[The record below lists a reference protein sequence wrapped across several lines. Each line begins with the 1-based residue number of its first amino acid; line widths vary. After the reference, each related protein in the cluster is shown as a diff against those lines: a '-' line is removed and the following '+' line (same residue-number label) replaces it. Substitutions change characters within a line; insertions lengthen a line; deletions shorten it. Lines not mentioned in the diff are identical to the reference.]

1 MKVLVLP
8 AQIKTDNVLILDNK
22 RKQLPTYSNI
32 KHVIVVSH
40 KPNGQSVIGRAICT
54 LSEMLINQKERV
66 KIPRDRLNNAL
77 FTLNCLNVCEKGR
90 TANGRPS
97 II

>member
-77 FTLNCLNVCEKGR
+77 LTLNCLNDCEER
-90 TANGRPS
+90 TANERHC